1 LFNIFNLLELYF
13 TMKLKYF
20 TIFIIC
26 IITYSC
32 SKESNTII
40 TQSIPFTPNNNIY
53 NLETYE
59 DSVLTIYTYSAI
71 WRLTTIQKIKNEVL
85 IEKNTYNYSG
95 NTVTV
100 TSNIR
105 NTFYKYYLNKNGY
118 ADSLKITEPG
128 LLSITEKYLYNN
140 LGMMIRKNI
149 NALINNV
156 PYSEYT
162 DYIYQN
168 GNLIKSEQMVDN
180 DKYTIQ
186 YEYYTDSI
194 NVMAGTMEANTF
206 IPQSKNLIKKETT
219 SDDTFKSFT
228 YTIDDDGNWVTS
240 VTNELDEVNT
250 KTTKLIY
257 IK

>member
-1 LFNIFNLLELYF
+1 MCLL
-13 TMKLKYF
+13 
-20 TIFIIC
+20 IC
-26 IITYSC
+26 SC

-40 TQSIPFTPNNNIY
+40 TQTIPFTPNKNTY
-53 NLETYE
+53 VLETYE
-59 DSVLTIYTYSAI
+59 DSISTVYTYSAI
-71 WRLTTIQKIKNEVL
+71 WRLNTIQKLKNEVL
-85 IEKNTYNYSG
+85 IEKNTYTYSG
-95 NTVTV
+95 NTVSV
-100 TSNIR
+100 SSNIK

-118 ADSLKITEPG
+118 ADSLKISEPG

-219 SDDTFKSFT
+219 SDDTFKSFS